1 MGWILSKFR
10 RKKSTLEELEKIE
23 TELTSLGKLKTETLV
38 WQKKVLGHLVT
49 YSILA
54 YLIAALIVY
63 FRLLPSA
70 RDRKDQLILLLPFLV
85 TPLLIYILRRVL
97 TWWYHRK
104 VAKGDSKLAAL
115 REKKAKI
122 LDEVMEKE
130 TYKVA
135 KLILDKFAPSR
146 LVTPPRPLG
155 QPSLRPGTAGTDLRR
170 RPGAAPLAT
179 PQVLNSSAPAL
190 SSATPTPSSRPGGLI
205 GQSGG
210 IPGGVQ
216 GAGAAGGQG
225 GRGSGPAI
233 GRGGGPPG
241 PPAVL
246 GPAGGRGGAPG
257 PPLPRPVLPRERG
270 YLDKFVEYLVGD
282 GPANRFALICRQ
294 CQSHNGMAL
303 REEFEYVA
311 YRCCYCYYWNPAR
324 KQRPV
329 APRLP
334 DAATLPQS
342 GASSDSSDD
351 DSEPPS
357 RRDSLVIREALEK
370 EDSMGMNL
378 KQEEEQ
384 NLGQGEKESVEK
396 GEKENVEIG
405 EENVEKGDGGQDIL
419 DKKAEMEEV
428 EDKVS
433 NDNILSPEEGACA
446 EQSSEEQSVATDLK
460 SEIKQNVLEEPEEEK
475 LGEVVDD
482 DEALGADWGL
492 VINQAADANEKPA
505 SGVNLDV
512 GDGEVVPCEE
522 PMEVVE
528 DEAVPDIIEKKEE
541 GVNQENEL

>member
-23 TELTSLGKLKTETLV
+23 TELNSLGKLKTETLV

-54 YLIAALIVY
+54 YLIAALVVY

-70 RDRKDQLILLLPFLV
+70 RDRKDQLVLFLPFLV
-85 TPLLIYILRRVL
+85 TPLLIYILRRCL

-104 VAKGDSKLAAL
+104 VAKGDGKLATL

-135 KLILDKFAPSR
+135 KQILDKFAPSR
-146 LVTPPRPLG
+146 LVTPPRPIG
-155 QPSLRPGTAGTDLRR
+155 QPSLRAVPGTAGTELRR
-170 RPGAAPLAT
+170 RPGAAPTGA
-179 PQVLNSSAPAL
+179 PQALNSSAPAL
-190 SSATPTPSSRPGGLI
+190 TNAATPGLSSKPMGIMGEQRRGPAGAAPGV
-205 GQSGG
+205 S
-210 IPGGVQ
+210 GGVQ
-216 GAGAAGGQG
+216 GGAGAHPT
-225 GRGSGPAI
+225 GRGS
-233 GRGGGPPG
+233 GPPG

-342 GASSDSSDD
+342 GAPSDTSDD
-351 DSEPPS
+351 DSDPPS
-357 RRDSLVIREALEK
+357 RRNSLSKETIGVESESETNLVSGQHAKLDFVEK
-370 EDSMGMNL
+370 EQEILEEKVCGEDGGEPSETTPIIESSI
-378 KQEEEQ
+378 EEESAAEAVVQ
-384 NLGQGEKESVEK
+384 SDIIEKAP
-396 GEKENVEIG
+396 G
-405 EENVEKGDGGQDIL
+405 
-419 DKKAEMEEV
+419 
-428 EDKVS
+428 
-433 NDNILSPEEGACA
+433 
-446 EQSSEEQSVATDLK
+446 
-460 SEIKQNVLEEPEEEK
+460 EPEEEK
-475 LGEVVDD
+475 VEKKPSDIMQEDD
-482 DEALGADWGL
+482 VLGADWGL
-492 VINQAADANEKPA
+492 VVNPA
-505 SGVNLDV
+505 EAVLKTSDDDGVLT
-512 GDGEVVPCEE
+512 PEE

-528 DEAVPDIIEKKEE
+528 AEAVSFNSEEKE
-541 GVNQENEL
+541 GNAAMGNEQ